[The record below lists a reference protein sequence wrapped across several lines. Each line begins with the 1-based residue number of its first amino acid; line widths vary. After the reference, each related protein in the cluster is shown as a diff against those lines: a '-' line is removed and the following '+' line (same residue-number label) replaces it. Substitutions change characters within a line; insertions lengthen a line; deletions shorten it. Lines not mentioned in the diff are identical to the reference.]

1 MNKKSRSVDKLA
13 AKRDESYS
21 RNESLNSID
30 SMQPYGN
37 IIGMSNQK
45 MTKKS
50 DRYKKGQR
58 LPSIT
63 SNSTIS
69 PNNTYKDQKQRH
81 NINYLSR
88 KLL

>member
-45 MTKKS
+45 MTKKA
-50 DRYKKGQR
+50 DRYK
-58 LPSIT
+58 
-63 SNSTIS
+63 
-69 PNNTYKDQKQRH
+69 
-81 NINYLSR
+81 
-88 KLL
+88 